1 MSKRKAKSNSSRKKV
16 QKEPRTRRHSKVL
29 PAILGLCT
37 VLGFAISLVVFL
49 PRPTVLPP
57 SVPLDQKD
65 QFSVSFD
72 ITNSGYIPLADCTA
86 SLGVGQITSKGAH
99 LDPMFIPTFK
109 SRLVMT
115 AWQHHRLGMDERF
128 TIVLSDA
135 VRPVE
140 SADIAI
146 IVSYKPWFFPIYREK
161 IFRFVTFK
169 QTDGHQYWRSW
180 PIDEQLPL
188 LK

>member
-1 MSKRKAKSNSSRKKV
+1 M
-16 QKEPRTRRHSKVL
+16 
-29 PAILGLCT
+29 LGLCT
-37 VLGFAISLVVFL
+37 VLGFVISLLVLL
-49 PRPTVLPP
+49 PRPTVFPP

-86 SLGVGQITSKGAH
+86 SLGVGQITSKGAN
-99 LDPMFIPTFK
+99 LDPGFIPTFE
-109 SRLVMT
+109 SRLVMP

-135 VRPVE
+135 VHPVE

-146 IVSYKPWFFPIYREK
+146 IVSYKPWFFPINREK

-169 QTDGHQYWRSW
+169 QTNGHQYWRSW
-180 PIDEQLPL
+180 PINEKLPPIQ
-188 LK
+188 